1 MITISYGE
9 RRLVKVIGTDQHGL
23 PTEEIFRAPRLHRF
37 RILLLKLMPLPLA
50 RMLGLTRLRTLRK
63 KSQ

>member
-23 PTEEIFRAPRLHRF
+23 PTEEIFRAPRLQPVQIF
-37 RILLLKLMPLPLA
+37 LLRWLPVQLS
-50 RMLGLTRLRTLRK
+50 RMLGLTRLLTLSKISR
-63 KSQ
+63 